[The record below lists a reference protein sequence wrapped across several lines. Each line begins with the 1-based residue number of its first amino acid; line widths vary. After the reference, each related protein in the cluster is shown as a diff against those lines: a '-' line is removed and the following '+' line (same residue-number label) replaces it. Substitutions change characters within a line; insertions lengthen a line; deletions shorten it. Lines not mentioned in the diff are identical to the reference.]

1 MQPPH
6 YKIVTDSDATLYWHT
21 ESNTLKAGTKLP
33 DHCEQQARF
42 QITDME
48 RSSDVTLKL
57 YAPNQDEPQ
66 SLVVASIPP
75 TERVDDQVVRFQ
87 LSVSIYNC

>member
-1 MQPPH
+1 MQTAH

-21 ESNTLKAGTKLP
+21 DSNTLRASTKLP

-42 QITDME
+42 QIPDME

-57 YAPNQDEPQ
+57 YAPDQTEQQ

-87 LSVSIYNC
+87 LSVSIQNC